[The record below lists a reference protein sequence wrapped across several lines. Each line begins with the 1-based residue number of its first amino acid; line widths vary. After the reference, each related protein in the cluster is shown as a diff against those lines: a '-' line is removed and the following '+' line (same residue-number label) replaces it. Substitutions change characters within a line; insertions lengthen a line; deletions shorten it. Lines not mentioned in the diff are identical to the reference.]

1 MRVAA
6 EDVGAKA
13 IASAETNMQPSLDVA
28 QSLLQAKDLN
38 EIVRLHGEYV
48 RSRMRLMTEQASEMG
63 QIVVRAAMEAAE
75 PKSGV

>member
-6 EDVGAKA
+6 EDVGASA

-48 RSRMRLMTEQASEMG
+48 RSRMRLLTEQASEMG
-63 QIVVRAAMEAAE
+63 QIVGRAAMEAAK